1 MNIKDLSTYELQ
13 EEKDIKDINAKAYRL
28 KHIKS
33 GARIIILSNDDD
45 NKVFN
50 IGFRTPPEDSTGLP
64 HILEHS
70 VLCGSKNFPAKDPF
84 VELVKGSL
92 NTFLNAMT
100 YPDKTLYPVASYNDK
115 DFQNLMNVY
124 MDAVFFPNIYE
135 KEEIFRQEGWNYN
148 LESLDDKLTY
158 NGVVY
163 NEMKGAFSSPEGV
176 LDREILNSLF
186 PDTAYSHESGGDP
199 RHIPELTYSQFLS
212 FHSKYYH
219 PANSYI
225 YLYGDMD
232 VIEKLQWLD
241 KEYLSKYDAM
251 PISSE
256 IKLQQ
261 PFTQVIEVNRKY
273 SIGEEET
280 LEDNTY
286 LSYNKVIQTSLDTKL
301 CVAFQILEYS
311 LLSAPGAPLKQVL
324 LDEKL
329 GKDVFGS
336 YDNGVYQPIF
346 SVVIKNA
353 NLSSKEKFIQLTE
366 DTLRDIAEKGIDKKA
381 LQAGINYLE
390 FKFREA
396 DYGSYPKG
404 LIYGLELYN
413 SWLYDEEKPFLYLEL
428 LDVFEFL
435 KAQVDTGYFET
446 LIKEHLLNNNHAS
459 IVIIEPEKGL
469 TAKIDREVELKLQQ
483 YKDSLSKEALE
494 QMVENTKKLVIHQ
507 ETPSTKEELEAIPL
521 LNREDID
528 KEVMPFSNTEYDF
541 DKTLVLH
548 HNLYTNGIGYLNLL
562 FDLKEIPADLIP
574 YLGILKAVLGYV
586 DTKNYKYGE
595 LFNEINCNTGGIQAT
610 VTAYANLK
618 EVKEFQPKFELK
630 AKFLYEKLGFAFQMI
645 KEILFTSNVKDE
657 KRLYEIIAQLKSRL
671 QMQLNSAGHS
681 SAATRAMSYFSA
693 TANFND
699 SIAGITFYKVIE
711 NIECNFETEKA
722 DLIGR
727 LQALIKLI
735 FTKENLMVSFTADDT
750 GFEPLQKEVAALKE
764 QLYEKEVVNV
774 GEKLPLSKKN
784 EGFTTASQVQYV
796 ARAGNFINEGYAY
809 TGALRILKVILSY
822 DYLWQNVRVKGGAY
836 GCMSGFTKTGDSYFV
851 SYRDPNL
858 EKTNQVYED
867 AIQYIKDFSATERD
881 MTKYVIGTISDMDTP
896 LTPVAKGARS
906 LLMYLSNQS
915 LENLQEERDEVL
927 NATIEDIQKL
937 ANLVEAILKDN
948 HFCVLGNEAKI
959 KEQKDLFMKVLP
971 LIN

>member
-1 MNIKDLSTYELQ
+1 MNIKDLSVYEIL
-13 EEKDIKDINAKAYRL
+13 EEKEIKDINAKAYRL

-33 GARIIILSNDDD
+33 GARLVILSNDDD

-70 VLCGSKNFPAKDPF
+70 VLCGSAKYPAKDPF

-100 YPDKTLYPVASYNDK
+100 YPDKTMYPVASYNDK

-124 MDAVFFPNIYE
+124 MDAVFFPNIYQ

-148 LESLDDKLTY
+148 LESLEDTLTY

-199 RHIPELTYSQFLS
+199 KYIPDLTYSQFLS

-232 VIEKLQWLD
+232 IVEKLQWLD
-241 KEYLSKYDAM
+241 KEYLSKYDYM
-251 PISSE
+251 PIDSE

-261 PFTQVIEVNRKY
+261 PFEQPIEVNRKY
-273 SIGEEET
+273 SIGEEEE
-280 LEDNTY
+280 LKDNTY
-286 LSYNKVIQTSLDTKL
+286 LSYNKVIRTSLDTKL
-301 CVAFQILEYS
+301 SVAFQILEYS

-329 GKDVFGS
+329 GKDVLGS

-346 SVVIKNA
+346 SIVIKNS
-353 NLSSKEKFIQLTE
+353 NLASKERFIQLTE
-366 DTLRDIAEKGIDKKA
+366 DTLRSIAKTGIDKKA

-404 LIYGLELYN
+404 LMYGLELYN

-428 LDVFEFL
+428 LDIFEFL
-435 KAQVDTGYFET
+435 KTQVDTGYFDS
-446 LIKEHLLNNNHAS
+446 LITEHLLNNNHAS

-469 TAKIDREVELKLQQ
+469 TAKVDKEVENKLQK
-483 YKDSLSKEALE
+483 YKESVSKEELE
-494 QMVENTKKLVIHQ
+494 RMVENTKKLVIHQ
-507 ETPSTKEELEAIPL
+507 ETPSTTKELEAIPL

-528 KEVMPFSNTEYDF
+528 REVMPFSNTEYDF
-541 DKTLVLH
+541 EGTKVLH

-562 FDLKEIPADLIP
+562 FDLKDIPTDLIP
-574 YLGILKAVLGYV
+574 FLGILKSVLGYV
-586 DTKNYKYGE
+586 DTKNYKYSE
-595 LFNEINCNTGGIQAT
+595 LFNEINCNTGGIHTT

-618 EVKEFQPKFELK
+618 ETKEFQAKFEVK
-630 AKFLYEKLGFAFQMI
+630 AKFLYEKLEFAFEMI
-645 KEILFTSNVKDE
+645 KEILFTSNVADE

-671 QMQLNSAGHS
+671 QMHLNSAGHS

-699 SIAGITFYKVIE
+699 SISGISFYKIIE
-711 NIECNFETEKA
+711 NLERNFETEKINI
-722 DLIGR
+722 IGK

-750 GFEPLQKEVAALKE
+750 GFEPLKKEVDMLKE
-764 QLYEKEVVNV
+764 TLYKKEITNLAERVI
-774 GEKLPLSKKN
+774 PLKKN

-796 ARAGNFINEGYAY
+796 ARAGNFIDAGYTY

-836 GCMSGFTKTGDSYFV
+836 GCMSGFSKTGDSYFV

-858 EKTNQVYED
+858 EKTNKIFEKS
-867 AIQYIKDFSATERD
+867 ITYIKEFAATDRD

-896 LTPVAKGARS
+896 LTPATKGARS
-906 LLMYLSNQS
+906 LTMYLSNQS
-915 LENLQEERDEVL
+915 IDDLQQERNEVL

-937 ANLVEAILKDN
+937 NVLVEAILKDN
-948 HFCVLGNEAKI
+948 HFCVLGNEEKI
-959 KEQKDLFMKVLP
+959 KAQKDLFMNVLP
-971 LIN
+971 LVH